1 VAEFPLK
8 TAGGDDTGARDI
20 YTSGKKVIG
29 LELDILG
36 EKLDFHIGVGKER
49 AKLADIVPPARILCD
64 RITEIVLRRISG
76 DGESISCDKGC
87 SACCDRC
94 LVPLSVPEALRFKE
108 EMIAEPSSYRESVW
122 EVCLR
127 AAQLILGQRPP
138 DSLIY
143 EADASDPERAA
154 DLSLISDWYTSL
166 NLACPFLTNS
176 VCGIY
181 EQRPLACR
189 EHFIKG
195 SSAACRGQDEFAEV
209 IEMPVRLPNVLGQL
223 ASELEG
229 TDVEAVMLPLALVW
243 CQENPQRGERSW
255 PAELMVKRFVEI
267 VEEMLLSNMPSAAPL
282 RHTVIDISKKH
293 PVASLLCQLSSG

>member
-1 VAEFPLK
+1 MAECLF
-8 TAGGDDTGARDI
+8 TITEGSDSGASGT
-20 YTSGKKVIG
+20 YNSGKKVIG

-36 EKLDFHIGVGKER
+36 EKLNFHIGVGEER
-49 AKLADIVPPARILCD
+49 AKLTDIVPPARILCD
-64 RITEIVLRRISG
+64 RITEIVLRRISS
-76 DGESISCDKGC
+76 DGSSIPCSKGC

-108 EMIAEPSSYRESVW
+108 EMIAEPSSQRESVW

-127 AAQLILGQRPP
+127 AAQLILRQRPP
-138 DSLIY
+138 DSLI
-143 EADASDPERAA
+143 EQSDALNPEQDA

-166 NLACPFLTNS
+166 NLACPFLVNS

-195 SSAACRGQDEFAEV
+195 SSAACRGQDEVAEV
-209 IEMPVRLPNVLGQL
+209 VEMPVRLPNVLGQL

-229 TDVEAVMLPLALVW
+229 TGVEAVILPLALVW
-243 CQENPQRGERSW
+243 CQENPERAERSW
-255 PAELMVKRFVEI
+255 PAEMMVKRFVEI
-267 VEEMLLSNMPSAAPL
+267 VEAMAKKNIPAVAA
-282 RHTVIDISKKH
+282 RRQKIIDSSKKRRA
-293 PVASLLCQLSSG
+293 ASRLCRSLSS